1 MKPLQGMMRG
11 CAAMGLAAA
20 FAIVPVRQIEA
31 AERPLTLDEAIA
43 LALEKNENIHIER
56 QTLEAADAL
65 VTGAH
70 GAYDP
75 YLSIEGGW
83 RRASPPVNSAFSGAG
98 SVGFTPWTEVTE
110 TSASVSQ
117 LLSTGGSITFSSAAS
132 RSTTNGAF
140 ALLSPAYAT
149 RVGLEFRQ
157 PLLRSRS
164 MDTARLAIRV
174 TGSVRSQ
181 AGASLRRVL
190 SETVAAVE
198 RAYWKLT
205 AARLEVGVQE
215 ESMHLAEEQLD
226 QTRSRTENGV
236 APETELAQ
244 PRAEIERRHGE
255 LLASRENVARAENAL
270 KLLILDDSDSS
281 LWLERLA
288 PTDEATIPLD
298 PIDAAAALDKALVSR
313 PELEIARASIERRRA
328 ESAFATDTVRP
339 ALDAVVSYDRFGL
352 AGMQNP
358 DGSFVFGLS
367 GQIPGKLEG
376 GLGSSYSTLA
386 DGDFEDTR
394 VGLVFSLPLGN
405 RVARSVAAAARLAVE
420 QSEEGLAGVRKAIRA
435 EVLDAA
441 AALETS
447 GQRIDASRS
456 AREAAEV
463 QLSAEKDRYAV
474 GLSTNFLVLTRQN
487 DLSRARL
494 AEIEALTDYRT
505 ARAELARSTGS
516 LLDERRIELEAPSSG
531 NGSR

>member
-1 MKPLQGMMRG
+1 
-11 CAAMGLAAA
+11 
-20 FAIVPVRQIEA
+20 
-31 AERPLTLDEAIA
+31 
-43 LALEKNENIHIER
+43 
-56 QTLEAADAL
+56 
-65 VTGAH
+65 
-70 GAYDP
+70 
-75 YLSIEGGW
+75 
-83 RRASPPVNSAFSGAG
+83 
-98 SVGFTPWTEVTE
+98 
-110 TSASVSQ
+110 
-117 LLSTGGSITFSSAAS
+117 
-132 RSTTNGAF
+132 
-140 ALLSPAYAT
+140 
-149 RVGLEFRQ
+149 
-157 PLLRSRS
+157 
-164 MDTARLAIRV
+164 
-174 TGSVRSQ
+174 
-181 AGASLRRVL
+181 
-190 SETVAAVE
+190 
-198 RAYWKLT
+198 
-205 AARLEVGVQE
+205 
-215 ESMHLAEEQLD
+215 
-226 QTRSRTENGV
+226 
-236 APETELAQ
+236 
-244 PRAEIERRHGE
+244 
-255 LLASRENVARAENAL
+255 
-270 KLLILDDSDSS
+270 DSS
-281 LWLERLA
+281 LWMERLA

-441 AALETS
+441 AAMETS